1 MPKNF
6 KTNDQQ
12 TTAINALIDQ
22 YKVKNPTA
30 TDVDALMEFAASW
43 NHADAAAE
51 LPGSADLFAAF
62 DAGISSARDA
72 MTAVARLFAGERE
85 TVRQESADE
94 LAARDA
100 RIAELETA
108 LAELREENA
117 ELRGTVTAY
126 FSDNAAKDARI
137 AELEYEVEQGEA
149 KLVDLE
155 DIRSMLRDMLASSP
169 AMRAAAETAL
179 GAQDASS

>member
-6 KTNDQQ
+6 KTSTEQ
-12 TTAINALIDQ
+12 TDRVNALIDR
-22 YKVKNPTA
+22 YKLHNPTA
-30 TDVDALMEFAASW
+30 TDADALMAFGAAW
-43 NHADAAAE
+43 DYRDAADE

-62 DAGISSARDA
+62 DAGMGAARDA

-126 FSDNAAKDARI
+126 FSDNAAKDATIEELTERLQR
-137 AELEYEVEQGEA
+137 AEA
-149 KLVDLE
+149 ASKLVELVE
-155 DIRSMLRDMLASSP
+155 AMTGSQSASEP
-169 AMRAAAETAL
+169 A
-179 GAQDASS
+179 